1 MATLQHNITTTLTK
15 ELLTAGDEVNNVK
28 YISMSNVDLDSAII
42 NLFLNKGDDNY
53 YLIKGPKN
61 YYLIKGYR
69 LTPGSTL
76 YLNKDNN
83 IAFDNGVDG
92 FSLRT
97 QIQDDSGGAVSV
109 DVIIT
114 R

>member
-1 MATLQHNITTTLTK
+1 MATLQYNITTVLTQN
-15 ELLTAGDEVNNVK
+15 LLASGDNISNAK
-28 YISMSNVDLDSAII
+28 YISMANVDSDSAII
-42 NLFLNKGDDNY
+42 NLFLNKGDN
-53 YLIKGPKN
+53 N

-76 YLNKDNN
+76 YLNKENN
-83 IAFDNGVDG
+83 IAFDNSTSG

-97 QIQDDSGGAVSV
+97 QIQDDNGVAVSV

>member
-1 MATLQHNITTTLTK
+1 MATLQHNITTILTQD
-15 ELLTAGDEVNNVK
+15 LLVVGDDISNAK
-28 YISMSNVDLDSAII
+28 YISIANVDSDSAII
-42 NLFLNKGDDNY
+42 NLFLNKGVN
-53 YLIKGPKN
+53 N

-83 IAFDNGVDG
+83 IAFDNSTNG

-97 QIQDDSGGAVSV
+97 QIQDDGASAVSV
-109 DVIIT
+109 DVIIKE
-114 R
+114 

>member
-1 MATLQHNITTTLTK
+1 LATLQHNITTILTQN
-15 ELLTAGDEVNNVK
+15 LLTSGDNVSSAK
-28 YISMSNVDLDSAII
+28 YISIANVDSDSAII
-42 NLFLNKGDDNY
+42 NLFLNKGDN
-53 YLIKGPKN
+53 N

-83 IAFDNGVDG
+83 IAFDNSTNG

-97 QIQDDSGGAVSV
+97 QAQDDSGAAVSV
-109 DVIIT
+109 DIIIT

>member
-1 MATLQHNITTTLTK
+1 LAILQHNITTALTK
-15 ELLTAGDEVNNVK
+15 DLLTVGDEVNNVK
-28 YISMSNVDLDSAII
+28 YISISNVDLDSAII
-42 NLFLNKGDDNY
+42 NLLLNKASN
-53 YLIKGPKN
+53 N

-83 IAFDNGVDG
+83 IAFDNSTNG

-97 QIQDDSGGAVSV
+97 QIQDDIGGAVAV

>member
-53 YLIKGPKN
+53 YLIKG
-61 YYLIKGYR
+61 YR

>member
-1 MATLQHNITTTLTK
+1 MATLQHNLSTVLTT
-15 ELLTAGDEVNNVK
+15 ELLTAGDEINDIKN
-28 YISMSNVDLDSAII
+28 ISIANVDLDSAII
-42 NLFLNKGDDNY
+42 NLFLNKEDN
-53 YLIKGPKN
+53 N

-83 IAFDNGVDG
+83 IGFDNSIGG

-97 QIQDDSGGAVSV
+97 QVQDDSGAAVSV
-109 DVIIT
+109 DVLISE
-114 R
+114 

>member
-1 MATLQHNITTTLTK
+1 MATLQHNITTALTK
-15 ELLTAGDEVNNVK
+15 DLLTVGDEVNNVK

-53 YLIKGPKN
+53 YLIKG
-61 YYLIKGYR
+61 YR

-83 IAFDNGVDG
+83 IAFNNGVDG

-97 QIQDDSGGAVSV
+97 QIQDDSGSAVSV

>member
-1 MATLQHNITTTLTK
+1 MATLQHNITTVLTQN
-15 ELLTAGDEVNNVK
+15 LLTSGDNVSNAK
-28 YISMSNVDLDSAII
+28 YISIANVDSDSAII
-42 NLFLNKGDDNY
+42 NLFLNKGDN
-53 YLIKGPKN
+53 N

-83 IAFDNGVDG
+83 IAFDNSTNG

-97 QIQDDSGGAVSV
+97 QAQDDSGAAVSV
-109 DVIIT
+109 DIIIT

>member
-1 MATLQHNITTTLTK
+1 MATLQHNLSTVLTT
-15 ELLTAGDEVNNVK
+15 ELLTAGDEINDIKN
-28 YISMSNVDLDSAII
+28 ISIANVDLDSAII
-42 NLFLNKGDDNY
+42 NLFLNKGDNNY
-53 YLIKGPKN
+53 YLIKGH
-61 YYLIKGYR
+61 R

-76 YLNKDNN
+76 FLNKDNN
-83 IAFDNGVDG
+83 IAFDNSDDG

-97 QIQDDSGGAVSV
+97 QVQDDSGAAVSV

>member
-1 MATLQHNITTTLTK
+1 MATLQHNLSTVLTT
-15 ELLTAGDEVNNVK
+15 ELLTAGDEINDIKN
-28 YISMSNVDLDSAII
+28 ISIANVDLDSAII
-42 NLFLNKGDDNY
+42 NLFLNKGDN
-53 YLIKGPKN
+53 N

-76 YLNKDNN
+76 FLNKDNN
-83 IAFDNGVDG
+83 IAFDNSDDG

-97 QIQDDSGGAVSV
+97 QVQDDSGGAVSV

>member
-1 MATLQHNITTTLTK
+1 LATLQHNITTVLTQD
-15 ELLTAGDEVNNVK
+15 LLAAGDNVSNAN

-42 NLFLNKGDDNY
+42 NLFLNKGDE
-53 YLIKGPKN
+53 N

-83 IAFDNGVDG
+83 IVFDNSTSG

-97 QIQDDSGGAVSV
+97 QIQDDTGGAVSV

>member
-1 MATLQHNITTTLTK
+1 MATLQHNITTVLTQD
-15 ELLTAGDEVNNVK
+15 LLAVGDKVSDAK
-28 YISMSNVDLDSAII
+28 YISIANVDLDSAII
-42 NLFLNKGDDNY
+42 NLFLN
-53 YLIKGPKN
+53 KGPKN

-83 IAFDNGVDG
+83 ISFDNSIGG

-97 QIQDDSGGAVSV
+97 QVQDDSGAAVSV
-109 DVIIT
+109 DVLINE
-114 R
+114 

>member
-1 MATLQHNITTTLTK
+1 MATLQHNLSTVLTT
-15 ELLTAGDEVNNVK
+15 ELLTAGDEINDIKN
-28 YISMSNVDLDSAII
+28 ISIANVDLDSAII
-42 NLFLNKGDDNY
+42 NLFLNKGDNNY
-53 YLIKGPKN
+53 YLIKGH
-61 YYLIKGYR
+61 R

-76 YLNKDNN
+76 FLNKDNN
-83 IAFDNGVDG
+83 IAFDNSNDG

-97 QIQDDSGGAVSV
+97 QVQDDSGAAVSV

>member
-1 MATLQHNITTTLTK
+1 MATLQHNITTVLTQN
-15 ELLTAGDEVNNVK
+15 LLTSGDNVSSAK
-28 YISMSNVDLDSAII
+28 YISIANVDSDSAII
-42 NLFLNKGDDNY
+42 NLFLNKGDN
-53 YLIKGPKN
+53 N

-83 IAFDNGVDG
+83 IAFDNSTNG

-97 QIQDDSGGAVSV
+97 QAQDDSGAAVSV
-109 DVIIT
+109 DIIIT

>member
-1 MATLQHNITTTLTK
+1 MATLQHNLSTVLTT
-15 ELLTAGDEVNNVK
+15 ELLTAGDEINDIKN
-28 YISMSNVDLDSAII
+28 ISIANVDLDSAII
-42 NLFLNKGDDNY
+42 NLFLNKGDN
-53 YLIKGPKN
+53 N

-76 YLNKDNN
+76 FLNKDNN
-83 IAFDNGVDG
+83 IAFDNSNDG

-97 QIQDDSGGAVSV
+97 QVQDDSGAAVSV